1 MELTKEERTNM
12 ISVLQTLIYNPAKD
26 LIYKLRNIENT
37 LNSQTYKLLLYG
49 DDYLSEE
56 NTDIRIISKLD
67 KRWCLKSILD
77 YHLQKTGKIS
87 REQYNTI
94 LNLH

>member
-1 MELTKEERTNM
+1 MDLAKDEKTTM

-26 LIYKLRNIENT
+26 LIYKLKNIDNK

-49 DDYLSEE
+49 DDYLSEDSKE
-56 NTDIRIISKLD
+56 IRVISKLD
-67 KRWCLKSILD
+67 NRWCLKSILD

-87 REQYNTI
+87 REEYNTI